1 MKINHKIVTTAL
13 RWTTLTIFAVA
24 LGFKL
29 YNIYKYGGTKASA
42 PVNPNEEEPERDY
55 PESIG
60 KYDYTDS
67 PAPPV
72 TGYNEA
78 YGETDGDWNEN
89 KASAS
94 YDR

>member
-1 MKINHKIVTTAL
+1 MKINHKIVTTVL

-29 YNIYKYGGTKASA
+29 YNIYKYGGTKASS
-42 PVNPNEEEPERDY
+42 PVNPNEEEPTPDY
-55 PESIG
+55 PESVRD
-60 KYDYTDS
+60 YDYTQ

-72 TGYNEA
+72 TGYGEA
-78 YGETDGDWNEN
+78 DGDWNEN
-89 KASAS
+89 NASAS

>member
-1 MKINHKIVTTAL
+1 MKINHKIVTTVL

-42 PVNPNEEEPERDY
+42 PVNPNDGEQERDY
-55 PESIG
+55 PEVSE
-60 KYDYTDS
+60 YPYPEQTS
-67 PAPPV
+67 SYAYAQSEAPPV
-72 TGYNEA
+72 NGYNEA
-78 YGETDGDWNEN
+78 YGQTD
-89 KASAS
+89 KTA